1 MAIPILPELAAIA
14 IAYVTLTIVVQR
26 KLINYKRIK
35 EIKKEMDSKM
45 KELKQM
51 GATATKEM
59 TDAKQKEIMLLTSES
74 MKHQIKGMI
83 IILPISILLYYVAL
97 PALFPSQATVIVL
110 SYTLPYRTFF
120 IIVAFVLGLIS
131 TMLLSLYER
140 AVAKRQQPV
149 TAQ

>member
-14 IAYVTLTIVVQR
+14 IAYVLLTIVVQR

-51 GATATKEM
+51 GTTATKDM

-83 IILPISILLYYVAL
+83 IILPISILLYYIAL
-97 PALFPSQATVIVL
+97 PALFPAQATVSVL
-110 SYTLPYRTFF
+110 SYTLPYKTFF

-131 TMLLSLYER
+131 TMMLSLYER

-149 TAQ
+149 PAQ

>member
-1 MAIPILPELAAIA
+1 MAIPILLELAAIA
-14 IAYVTLTIVVQR
+14 IAYVLLTLVVQR

-51 GATATKEM
+51 GTTATKEM

-83 IILPISILLYYVAL
+83 IILPISILLYYIAL
-97 PALFPSQATVIVL
+97 PALFPAQATVTVL
-110 SYTLPYRTFF
+110 SYNLPYKTFF
-120 IIVAFVLGLIS
+120 IIVAFVLGLMS

-140 AVAKRQQPV
+140 AVAKRQQPIP
-149 TAQ
+149 AQ